1 MSETFAGSPEERGV
15 LTFDWKG
22 SGRRPFW
29 LLFFILLSCIGHL
42 ACFYLFRV
50 VYPPQKRELVS
61 AAVVTILDPSD
72 LLTSRVIARIDDRV
86 LALDS
91 SDNMDSLES
100 LTASGIRFSPFFE
113 GYQPQLRELP
123 RFEIESRSSLFPA
136 GSLFLPPID
145 SVNGELP
152 PKVSK
157 ASFKPMANIQWHDR
171 DREVLRDFEWIPS
184 DEMQRPVDNDEALF
198 YVGVDRF
205 GQVIHAIPEQSVG
218 AEMDSVMLTALRQM
232 RFSPVK
238 YPMIDWAWITF
249 RW

>member
-1 MSETFAGSPEERGV
+1 MSETFASSSGESGV
-15 LTFDWKG
+15 LIFDWVG

-50 VYPPQKRELVS
+50 VYPPQKRELVTT
-61 AAVVTILDPSD
+61 AAVTILDPSD
-72 LLTSRVIARIDDRV
+72 LLTSRVLARIDDRV

-91 SDNMDSLES
+91 SDNMDSLKP
-100 LTASGIRFSPFFE
+100 LTSSGIRFSPFFE

-123 RFEIESRSSLFPA
+123 LFEVETRNSLFPA
-136 GSLFLPPID
+136 GSVFLPPID
-145 SVNGELP
+145 SPQGKSPL
-152 PKVSK
+152 KVSK
-157 ASFKPMANIQWHDR
+157 APFIPIASIHWSDR
-171 DREVLRDFEWIPS
+171 DRAVLRDFEWVAADDI
-184 DEMQRPVDNDEALF
+184 QRPADNDEALF

-205 GQVIHAIPEQSVG
+205 GQVIHAIPEQSAG
-218 AEMDSVMLTALRQM
+218 AQMDSVLLTALRQM

-238 YPMIDWAWITF
+238 YPMLDWAWITF